1 MQPSRSTLA
10 PSATYG
16 EILRIGRQR
25 PLVCVSILARSRREV
40 LRSLRRASKLGSDLA
55 EFGID
60 ALQSLNKEV
69 VSEIISASPLPLIVT
84 NRNKLNKGYFPAEKE
99 RLRLSFLLS
108 SIESKP
114 AFVDIEIDTKE
125 PERSQLIR
133 TAKSQGVGVIASYH
147 DFETTPNTNRLL
159 EIYKE
164 ASHTKAD
171 LVKLVFTPR
180 SNKDVLSILQAA
192 EFLGSDKTPYT
203 IFGMGEHGKITRVLS
218 PLLGSCLTYCSLNEP
233 TSNFGQLSV
242 TDVKSVFDV
251 LGSKRGWKSIRKDHK
266 EVMDSII
273 RELLSKEDYGL
284 LYNPAKLFG
293 I

>member
-1 MQPSRSTLA
+1 
-10 PSATYG
+10 
-16 EILRIGRQR
+16 
-25 PLVCVSILARSRREV
+25 LVCVSILARSRREV

-55 EFGID
+55 EFRID

-84 NRNKLNKGYFPAEKE
+84 NRNKLNKGYFPADKEKV
-99 RLRLSFLLS
+99 RLSFLLS

-180 SNKDVLSILQAA
+180 SNKDVLSMGKLL
-192 EFLGSDKTPYT
+192 EFS
-203 IFGMGEHGKITRVLS
+203 VLFWDLVS
-218 PLLGSCLTYCSLNEP
+218 PTAL
-233 TSNFGQLSV
+233 
-242 TDVKSVFDV
+242 
-251 LGSKRGWKSIRKDHK
+251 
-266 EVMDSII
+266 
-273 RELLSKEDYGL
+273 
-284 LYNPAKLFG
+284 
-293 I
+293 